1 MILKN
6 LECMQM
12 TVIHVITICLR
23 YIQDVPLPKKNA
35 ISNGVFVVDVG
46 SFLKKSSIVCLLM
59 YVKSFSVIPE

>member
-35 ISNGVFVVDVG
+35 ISNEVFVVVDVG
-46 SFLKKSSIVCLLM
+46 SFFFFFNLLLFV
-59 YVKSFSVIPE
+59 Y